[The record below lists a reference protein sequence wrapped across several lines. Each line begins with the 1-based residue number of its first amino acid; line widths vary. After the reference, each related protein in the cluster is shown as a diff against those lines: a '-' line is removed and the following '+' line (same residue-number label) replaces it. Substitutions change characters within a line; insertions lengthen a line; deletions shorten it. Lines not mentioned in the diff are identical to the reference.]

1 VSKEQDVVT
10 TDDVKRLREET
21 GAGVMDSKRALEQ
34 AGGNFDEAKRILREQ
49 GVASAAKRA
58 ERDTGQG
65 LIEAYIHGGG
75 RIGALVEVRC
85 ETDFV
90 ARTDGFKQLARDVA
104 MQVAAMN
111 PLGLN
116 VDDVPDDAPGKK
128 EDHALL
134 HQAFIKDGSKSVL
147 DLVQETIAQT
157 GENVR
162 IARFSRFELGT

>member
-1 VSKEQDVVT
+1 MVT

-34 AGGNFDEAKRILREQ
+34 AGGNFDDAKRILREQ
-49 GVASAAKRA
+49 GAASAAKRA
-58 ERDTGQG
+58 ERETSQG
-65 LIEAYIHGGG
+65 IVEAYIHGGG
-75 RIGALVEVRC
+75 RIGALVEVQC

-111 PLGLN
+111 PLALEAA
-116 VDDVPDDAPGKK
+116 DVPDDAPGSKD
-128 EDHALL
+128 DHALL
-134 HQAFIKDGSKSVL
+134 TQTFIKDGSKSIR
-147 DLVQETIAQT
+147 DLVQDTIAQT

-162 IARFSRFELGT
+162 IARFARFELGG